1 VKEDTMNAI
10 HPVTFDIAKVEHAQR
25 QARRERERLVPGRTP
40 AFDSP
45 VTRVPSGARR
55 VAIAAATLILSLML
69 AGAALATTENG
80 LSSGSGATG
89 GGGCGGGHA
98 VKLLC

>member
-10 HPVTFDIAKVEHAQR
+10 HPVAFDVAKVEYAER
-25 QARRERERLVPGRTP
+25 LARRDRERLVPGRTP
-40 AFDSP
+40 AFESP
-45 VTRVPSGARR
+45 VSRVPNGFRR

-80 LSSGSGATG
+80 FSSGSGATG

>member
-1 VKEDTMNAI
+1 MNAI
-10 HPVTFDIAKVEHAQR
+10 HQVTFDIAKVEHAQR
-25 QARRERERLVPGRTP
+25 LARRDRERLVPGRTP

-80 LSSGSGATG
+80 AGPASGASG
-89 GGGCGGGHA
+89 GGGCGGHA
-98 VKLLC
+98 VTLLC

>member
-1 VKEDTMNAI
+1 MNAI
-10 HPVTFDIAKVEHAQR
+10 HPVTFDIAELEHSER
-25 QARRERERLVPGRTP
+25 LARRDRERLVPGRTP

-45 VTRVPSGARR
+45 VSRVPSGARR
-55 VAIAAATLILSLML
+55 VAIAAATLILSLTL

-80 LSSGSGATG
+80 PAAGSGATG